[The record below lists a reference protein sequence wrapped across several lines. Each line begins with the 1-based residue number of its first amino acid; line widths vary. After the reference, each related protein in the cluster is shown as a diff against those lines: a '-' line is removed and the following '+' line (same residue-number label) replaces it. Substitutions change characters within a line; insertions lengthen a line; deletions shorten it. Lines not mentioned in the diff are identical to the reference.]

1 MQPLPSKTITVLAGA
16 LVVGQ
21 PTLPA
26 TLEAPPEPTH
36 DVLDLLAHPQCIAP
50 GVAYKVPGQSGV
62 LTIPA
67 GSNGAFDAAHQWRTS
82 LELARR
88 AQIEVPPQVQR
99 QDWTVNSIR
108 VTGEASTYG
117 YGDGLYG
124 KRTSSGKKAV
134 KGVAALEIDLAHELS
149 DRGAVPFSMAG
160 VKAVVEFPGGKKVP
174 KQLVDKGGLYNP
186 LRQADWRARIEQAPV
201 DQSGVADLG
210 TVPYRII
217 DLVAPMNHYPRV
229 TVTVTLQQPLSLSA
243 ELPPGEALQRLSRW
257 ALEQGGEPAECRPA
271 EPSTR

>member
-1 MQPLPSKTITVLAGA
+1 MQPLPSKTITVLAGVM
-16 LVVGQ
+16 LVGQ
-21 PTLPA
+21 PALPA
-26 TLEAPPEPTH
+26 THEAPPEATH

-50 GVAYKVPGQSGV
+50 GVAYKVPGQSGIF
-62 LTIPA
+62 TIPA

-99 QDWTVNSIR
+99 KDWTINSIR

-160 VKAVVEFPGGKKVP
+160 VQAVVEFPGGKKVT

-229 TVTVTLQQPLSLSA
+229 TVTVTLQQPLSLSS

-257 ALEQGGEPAECRPA
+257 ALEQGGESVECRP
-271 EPSTR
+271 PTR